1 MGPVTEP
8 CRKTLVRN
16 DCVLIAFFRCQKN
29 AKNKKNDN
37 FGSPIFRHFRHF
49 GHTFS
54 SFFLTLG
61 SGRLRERPGRPQG
74 PPRDP
79 SGTVFSTILGQ
90 FFEAFLARIF
100 RQGFCFSNHFSI
112 ILTGFQTDT
121 QRKHAIETLIRA
133 TKGEFN
139 R

>member
-8 CRKTLVRN
+8 YRKTHVRN
-16 DCVLIAFFRCQKN
+16 NCVLIAVFQCQKN
-29 AKNKKNDN
+29 AKNKKNDK
-37 FGSPIFRHFRHF
+37 FGSPMFRNFRDF
-49 GHTFS
+49 SHTFS
-54 SFFLTLG
+54 SFFSTQG

-100 RQGFCFSNHFSI
+100 RQGFCFSNHFSS
-112 ILTGFQTDT
+112 ILTSFQTDT

-133 TKGEFN
+133 TKEEFK
-139 R
+139 